1 MEKQPSVLGEL
12 RDSQVLSRKSPFQAN
27 VFQWINLSHQWLGL
41 LRRTKDS
48 SFASATRLQQSL
60 WTISPGCHMFTSKSQ
75 QKGVL
80 TLAAKRSFEAYSSSH
95 GVKVQQYHDEPQLPL
110 QQEGCRLGET
120 ICHPPSGRPPGPPF
134 NQGEQPYL
142 LGLPL
147 SQGERPFPK
156 HSTWSSDAVEDYER
170 QREAED
176 PLAFADNGW
185 DPDTLHYN
193 AAMKAHDSEDFK
205 VAMIKEAN
213 DDTSQLHW
221 AFWEKQ
227 NVPAGHKILSAI
239 WAFKQKRRIDTPA
252 VYKHKARIN
261 IHGGQQTYGVN

>member
-1 MEKQPSVLGEL
+1 MMSLNCPCSKKVAGWVKLFAIRHPGALLALPS
-12 RDSQVLSRKSPFQAN
+12 
-27 VFQWINLSHQWLGL
+27 
-41 LRRTKDS
+41 
-48 SFASATRLQQSL
+48 
-60 WTISPGCHMFTSKSQ
+60 IS
-75 QKGVL
+75 
-80 TLAAKRSFEAYSSSH
+80 
-95 GVKVQQYHDEPQLPL
+95 
-110 QQEGCRLGET
+110 
-120 ICHPPSGRPPGPPF
+120 
-134 NQGEQPYL
+134 EQPYL

-213 DDTSQLHW
+213 DDTSRLHW